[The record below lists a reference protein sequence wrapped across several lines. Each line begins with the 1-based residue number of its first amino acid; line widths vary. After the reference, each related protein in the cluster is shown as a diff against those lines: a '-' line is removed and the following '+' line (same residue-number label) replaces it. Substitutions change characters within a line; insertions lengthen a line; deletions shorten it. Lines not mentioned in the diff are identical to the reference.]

1 LYQHHGH
8 FPREDPFSFTA
19 GDTNLYR
26 YVFNEPVSYVD
37 PTGLSWWDKVKSFG
51 RGIWNGFWGV
61 VHEAVLIPVDIVGTS
76 VDTALGLVDYG
87 FGTNLSFGYE
97 ARSYYGQAL
106 EDRLRRGDLDGFWEL
121 AETTALDLLFL
132 GLSSTYIAI
141 EEAVTEGNLEP
152 LGEVIGG
159 YGAALGLRYAGRYGW
174 RCIQRVVPRAE
185 PAGPTIRQ
193 GRPVIIAKDG
203 TVVRGLTKHGI
214 DRVIGGYK
222 REGVSARA
230 MLDALKNPIQIVS
243 QIDPDG
249 QPSVKFIGN
258 NPVVVVNPETGRIVT
273 VWPKS
278 PQ

>member
-1 LYQHHGH
+1 LRRHRGH
-8 FPREDPFSFTA
+8 FLREDPLSFTA

-26 YVFNEPVSYVD
+26 YVFNNPVSYVD

-51 RGIWNGFWGV
+51 RGLWNGFTGFF
-61 VHEAVLIPVDIVGTS
+61 HEAIFVPMDFVGTT
-76 VDTALGLVDYG
+76 VDTFLGVVDYG

-106 EDRLRRGDLDGFWEL
+106 EDRLRHGDLDGFWDL

-132 GLSSTYIAI
+132 GVPSTYIAI

-174 RCIQRVVPRAE
+174 RCIQLVVPRAE
-185 PAGPTIRQ
+185 PAGPTTTQ

-222 REGVSARA
+222 REGVAPRPI
-230 MLDALKNPIQIVS
+230 LDALKNPIEIVKG
-243 QIDPDG
+243 IDSDG
-249 QPSVKFIGN
+249 RPFVKYIGKN
-258 NPVVVVNPETGRIVT
+258 ATVVVNPETGLIVS
-273 VWPKS
+273 VWPR
-278 PQ
+278 